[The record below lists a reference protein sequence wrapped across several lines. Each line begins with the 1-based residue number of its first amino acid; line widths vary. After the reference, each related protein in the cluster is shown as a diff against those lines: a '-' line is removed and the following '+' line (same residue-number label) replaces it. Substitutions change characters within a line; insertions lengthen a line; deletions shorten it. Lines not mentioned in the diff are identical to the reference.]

1 MGRAYH
7 LRLRRGALSLGEQPE
22 HVHQLDLLA
31 LDEGDAGD
39 PVATGTAPVIRLR
52 ADMAGAN
59 DGSVYRYDRMGL
71 LAAIE
76 AQVAKRRA

>member
-1 MGRAYH
+1 
-7 LRLRRGALSLGEQPE
+7 
-22 HVHQLDLLA
+22 
-31 LDEGDAGD
+31 
-39 PVATGTAPVIRLR
+39 VIRLR
-52 ADMAGAN
+52 PDMAGAN